1 MAETEVRSING
12 REISDNYSRN
22 QLLNKIDKSKLND
35 NGTGVDELWSAS
47 KVNAQFN
54 NIKDINIMVQS
65 PLPQKQ
71 GILTNTNKLVIKSG
85 DGYFNVIQKTNLG
98 YLRYVFDKANGDTSL
113 ASVGGT
119 WDLIRLKRVKH
130 MTECLVWYE
139 PSVLS
144 GTVTTSITPA
154 TFNTV
159 DNKFAISC
167 DNTVLNSNNV
177 VGLGLYTISANS
189 SVEYTFNTCN
199 NRKASLTYLVQ
210 ANRSENIQIYVN
222 NVKVQEF
229 TCQQGFD
236 GIYQTVEFDV
246 PNMIN
251 TTSTYTVKITN
262 ASATNTFSYVA
273 FNLMTLEKY
282 DNRLINSYKVFGN
295 SKEWINAVGASDYA
309 IEDLDLEK
317 WCGSY
322 HGGETSLYAKCD
334 WCNFNYLNNSSLYK
348 STDISTITTG
358 AWTVL
363 PNFSIRQ
370 QTNINNKAIMTSK
383 FDFNTDGTLNM
394 IFGLDE
400 NHINAKNIY
409 TALTCTNS
417 SFQFLSYPNIKAIN
431 LTSNTNISLQNGYII
446 QYDSTNKIEL
456 GIRFTMF
463 NNFYNTLGTYIT
475 NNTNYSKFYYGIVTN
490 YSTGINIPS
499 LTFAKALDFNILEI

>member
-1 MAETEVRSING
+1 
-12 REISDNYSRN
+12 
-22 QLLNKIDKSKLND
+22 
-35 NGTGVDELWSAS
+35 
-47 KVNAQFN
+47 
-54 NIKDINIMVQS
+54 
-65 PLPQKQ
+65 
-71 GILTNTNKLVIKSG
+71 
-85 DGYFNVIQKTNLG
+85 
-98 YLRYVFDKANGDTSL
+98 
-113 ASVGGT
+113 
-119 WDLIRLKRVKH
+119 
-130 MTECLVWYE
+130 
-139 PSVLS
+139 
-144 GTVTTSITPA
+144 
-154 TFNTV
+154 
-159 DNKFAISC
+159 
-167 DNTVLNSNNV
+167 
-177 VGLGLYTISANS
+177 
-189 SVEYTFNTCN
+189 
-199 NRKASLTYLVQ
+199 
-210 ANRSENIQIYVN
+210 
-222 NVKVQEF
+222 VQEF